1 MRWAAFPHQSENF
14 KIGSLVHAE
23 RRGPMAA
30 ILCVALGLMP
40 SATTRQIS
48 SRPVRLAIMPLFH
61 RQDSLPPLPAATL
74 SASSKQGRALPA
86 QMIAEVAAEAPAWYA
101 ADLFV
106 DPRVEGILSFPLVA
120 KDLVLLY
127 MYGHVPIV
135 MYLLWYQAKN
145 GSLQNAWQF
154 GSNAPRAAAGMPS
167 SKPSASRRSRS
178 LRMMAKP
185 KKEKPNQVSPGTPGF
200 VSEQGSASYY
210 FTWTVALGIYALMFA
225 GIAKHAAG
233 N

>member
-1 MRWAAFPHQSENF
+1 MQRARLQCFPQRLKTPKLTLTTTRHMAIAAIAVSY
-14 KIGSLVHAE
+14 
-23 RRGPMAA
+23 MAA
-30 ILCVALGLMP
+30 MA
-40 SATTRQIS
+40 
-48 SRPVRLAIMPLFH
+48 PLFH
-61 RQDSLPPLPAATL
+61 RQGSLPPLQAATL
-74 SASSKQGRALPA
+74 SSSKQGRAR
-86 QMIAEVAAEAPAWYA
+86 MIAEVAAEAPAWYA
-101 ADLFV
+101 AGLFV

-135 MYLLWYQAKN
+135 MYLLLYQAKN

-154 GSNAPRAAAGMPS
+154 GSNAPRAAAGVPS

-185 KKEKPNQVSPGTPGF
+185 KKEKQVSPGTPGF